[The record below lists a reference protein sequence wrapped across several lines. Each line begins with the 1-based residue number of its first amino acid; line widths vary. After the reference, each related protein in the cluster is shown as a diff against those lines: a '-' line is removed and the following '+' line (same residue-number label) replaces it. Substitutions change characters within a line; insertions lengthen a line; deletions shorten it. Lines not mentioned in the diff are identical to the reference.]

1 MGFDPSSLLNNT
13 AQGAATSLV
22 SGAIGQGFSA
32 LSAARDWKYA
42 KKLMARQH
50 AYELENLA
58 AQDKYQ
64 RQLAVDASSLRK
76 RSLQNAGYSTADPEG
91 TGTVAPTVSAPSSS
105 ASGMSISQTP
115 TFAPGMTV
123 TDLANAN
130 LMNSQAD
137 LNKIEAQYRAKKLS
151 GEVGLLNAQISEIKE
166 TLPEKVSNIKAQTEK
181 LVADKKLS
189 EEQANQVIEAT
200 KKITEE
206 VGLLKID
213 KKYRADL
220 NDWQVKKLQ
229 NEVRKLSAEG
239 RFEEVKAELA
249 DYGIIVGADWM
260 TQLAAVIHKGTA
272 GALIDQ
278 IVDTVK
284 QIFSKVGEYGPGVI
298 DSILNGI
305 GKDDL
310 SPEMKKR
317 HQEVMDSYG
326 RKQVHEM
333 DSIRHAKEKLNN

>member
-1 MGFDPSSLLNNT
+1 MGFDPSALLNNT

-58 AQDKYQ
+58 AQDKFQ

-130 LMNSQAD
+130 LMNSQAE
-137 LNKIEAQYRAKKLS
+137 LNKIEAQWKSKKLA
-151 GEVGLLNAQISEIKE
+151 GEVGLLNAQIKEIQQL
-166 TLPEKVSNIKAQTEK
+166 LPEKVNNIKSQTDK

-206 VGLLKID
+206 ISLLKID
-213 KKYRADL
+213 EQYKPDL
-220 NDWQVKKLQ
+220 YKWQINEMKNTCFKLAQ
-229 NEVRKLSAEG
+229 EG
-239 RFEEVKAELA
+239 KFEKVKAELA
-249 DYGIIVGADWM
+249 QVGIIVGADWM
-260 TQLAAVIHKGTA
+260 TQLAAIVHKGTA
-272 GALIDQ
+272 SQLLEELKNTIVGLFNTTGKIGSSVGQA
-278 IVDTVK
+278 IVDGIV
-284 QIFSKVGEYGPGVI
+284 
-298 DSILNGI
+298 DSVPEGAKATWKENA
-305 GKDDL
+305 KDLKDP
-310 SPEMKKR
+310 SSRRWDFQDK
-317 HQEVMDSYG
+317 
-326 RKQVHEM
+326 
-333 DSIRHAKEKLNN
+333 